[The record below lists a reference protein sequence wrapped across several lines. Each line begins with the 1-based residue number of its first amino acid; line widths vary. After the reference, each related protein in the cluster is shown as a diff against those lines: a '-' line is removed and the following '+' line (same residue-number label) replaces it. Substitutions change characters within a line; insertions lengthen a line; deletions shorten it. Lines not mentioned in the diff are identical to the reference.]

1 MKSKYKIGE
10 VFNCCGNIIVI
21 TSITLASYKPGE
33 RLYRFKFLSKSSTKQ
48 LISWPFYVNYCDSD
62 LDKFKKIEL

>member
-10 VFNCCGNIIVI
+10 VFDCYGNIIVI
-21 TSITLASYKPGE
+21 TDVTIPSYKQGE
-33 RLYRFKFLSKSSTKQ
+33 HLYRFNHCISSN
-48 LISWPFYVNYCDSD
+48 ISNAWPYFINCYDSE